1 MTRGFPLPQVRKHV
15 LENGLTVLHQRNPIS
30 RAFCIGVWT
39 LTGSRDEHQG
49 EEGLCH
55 FLEHMLFKGTRNRT
69 AFEISQEIE
78 KIGGSLDA
86 FTTKETMCV
95 YAQVLEDHRSIA
107 LDLVGDML
115 RNPLFSPEHVT
126 VERQV
131 VLQEIGDVL
140 DAPDDL
146 IHDLFASVV
155 FPDHPLGRPILGFP
169 ESVKRFLAGDLRRFA
184 RRTFKA
190 PNMVVAVYGNLST
203 RELLGACRRLFA
215 FPDGAVN
222 RTRPRLK
229 RLTPERRSIHRK
241 LHQQHVC
248 IGGRTVS
255 YVEDR
260 RFPLMALT
268 TLAGGGASSRLF
280 QKIREEMGL
289 AYSVYTYSDL
299 ARDTGLMGTYMAV
312 HPRNAGRAIDAV
324 LEEFQR
330 IRAGKVSR
338 SELDDTKEQLK
349 GRILL
354 GLETSVDRMMRMA
367 RNEMYYGRQISEKE
381 LIRRINAISLD
392 DIHEVASQ
400 TLDDADLTVV
410 SLGPSTVGVRRRP
423 KRRRASRT

>member
-1 MTRGFPLPQVRKHV
+1 VRKHV
-15 LENGLTVLHQRNPIS
+15 LENGLTVLQQRNPIS

-39 LTGSRDEHQG
+39 LTGSRDERKG

-55 FLEHMLFKGTRNRT
+55 FLEHMLFKGTRDRS

-95 YAQVLEDHRSIA
+95 YAQVLEDHSRVA
-107 LDLVGDML
+107 LDLVGDL
-115 RNPLFSPEHVT
+115 LSNPRFSPEHVSL
-126 VERQV
+126 ERQV

-146 IHDLFASVV
+146 IHDLFASTV

-169 ESVKRFLAGDLRRFA
+169 ESVESFSARDLRRFA

-190 PNMVVAVYGNLST
+190 SNIVVAVYGNLST
-203 RELLGACRRLFA
+203 RELLAACRRLFA
-215 FPDGAVN
+215 FPAGPVN

-229 RLTPERRSIHRK
+229 PLSPERRSIHRK

-248 IGGRTVS
+248 IGNRTVS

-268 TLAGGGASSRLF
+268 TLAGGGSSSRLF

-299 ARDTGLMGTYMAV
+299 ARDTGLIGTYMAV
-312 HPRNAGRAIDAV
+312 HPRNARRAIDAV
-324 LEEFQR
+324 LEEFRR
-330 IRAGKVSR
+330 IQAGGVSQA
-338 SELDDTKEQLK
+338 ELDDTKEQLK

-354 GLETSVDRMMRMA
+354 GLETSIDRMMRMA
-367 RNEMYYGRQISEKE
+367 RSEMYYGRQIGERE
-381 LIRRINAISLD
+381 LIRRIDAISLD
-392 DIHEVASQ
+392 GIHEVAWQ
-400 TLDDADLTVV
+400 TLDTTDLTVV
-410 SLGPSTVGVRRRP
+410 SLGPSAAGVRP
-423 KRRRASRT
+423 ASRRQSAGRI